1 MTSKPSR
8 RKREA
13 FAVLTYSNML
23 TLNALIQL
31 LTEKGVVTSQ
41 EIFDRVKRF
50 EDQAK
55 APKRPSNL
63 VRLSR
68 TCPPQ

>member
-1 MTSKPSR
+1 L
-8 RKREA
+8 
-13 FAVLTYSNML
+13 V
-23 TLNALIQL
+23 QL
-31 LTEKGVVTSQ
+31 LTEKGVVTSE

-50 EDQAK
+50 EDQVK
-55 APKRPSNL
+55 APKRSSDL

>member
-1 MTSKPSR
+1 MTSKPNR

-23 TLNALIQL
+23 TLNALVQL
-31 LTEKGVVTSQ
+31 LTEKGVVTSE

-55 APKRPSNL
+55 APKLRSASG
-63 VRLSR
+63 RLSR
-68 TCPPQ
+68 TCLPR

>member
-1 MTSKPSR
+1 MTGQPMPSKPNR

-23 TLNALIQL
+23 TLNALVQL
-31 LTEKGVVTSQ
+31 LTEKGVVTSE
-41 EIFDRVKRF
+41 EIFERVKRF

-55 APKRPSNL
+55 ALKRP
-63 VRLSR
+63 
-68 TCPPQ
+68 

>member
-41 EIFDRVKRF
+41 EIFDRVQRF

>member
-1 MTSKPSR
+1 MTSKPGR

-23 TLNALIQL
+23 TLNALVQL
-31 LTEKGVVTSQ
+31 LTEKGVVTSE

-50 EDQAK
+50 EDQVK
-55 APKRPSNL
+55 TPKRSSDV

-68 TCPPQ
+68 TCPSQ

>member
-1 MTSKPSR
+1 MTSKPGR

-23 TLNALIQL
+23 TLNALVQL
-31 LTEKGVVTSQ
+31 LTEKGVVTSE

-50 EDQAK
+50 EDQVK
-55 APKRPSNL
+55 TPKRSSDV

-68 TCPPQ
+68 TCSPQ

>member
-1 MTSKPSR
+1 MPLQMEDNMACKPDR

-31 LTEKGVVTSQ
+31 LTKKGVVSNR
-41 EIFDRVKRF
+41 EILDQVRQLEKR
-50 EDQAK
+50 
-55 APKRPSNL
+55 R
-63 VRLSR
+63 
-68 TCPPQ
+68 

>member
-1 MTSKPSR
+1 MTSKPNR

-23 TLNALIQL
+23 TLNALVQL
-31 LTEKGVVTSQ
+31 LTEKGVVTSE

-55 APKRPSNL
+55 APRLRSGSG
-63 VRLSR
+63 RLSR
-68 TCPPQ
+68 TCLPR

>member
-1 MTSKPSR
+1 MTSKTDR

-31 LTEKGVVTSQ
+31 LAEKGVVTRK
-41 EIFDRVKRF
+41 EVFDRVKQF
-50 EDQAK
+50 EDQANS
-55 APKRPSNL
+55 AEGQP
-63 VRLSR
+63 
-68 TCPPQ
+68 

>member
-1 MTSKPSR
+1 MTSKSNR

-23 TLNALIQL
+23 TLNALVQL
-31 LTEKGVVTSQ
+31 LTEKGVVTSE

-50 EDQAK
+50 EEQAK
-55 APKRPSNL
+55 APKRPPEPGPFVANL
-63 VRLSR
+63 
-68 TCPPQ
+68 PPH

>member
-1 MTSKPSR
+1 MTSKPNR

-31 LTEKGVVTSQ
+31 LTEKGVVTSE

-55 APKRPSNL
+55 APKRSSDL
-63 VRLSR
+63 VRMSR
-68 TCPPQ
+68 TCPRQ

>member
-1 MTSKPSR
+1 MSSKPDQ

-23 TLNALIQL
+23 TLNALVQL
-31 LTEKGVVTSQ
+31 LTEKGVVTNE
-41 EIFDRVKRF
+41 EILDRVKRF

-55 APKRPSNL
+55 APKRP
-63 VRLSR
+63 
-68 TCPPQ
+68 

>member
-1 MTSKPSR
+1 MTSKTDR

-31 LTEKGVVTSQ
+31 LAEKGVVTRK
-41 EIFDRVKRF
+41 EVFDRVKQF
-50 EDQAK
+50 EDQANSAK
-55 APKRPSNL
+55 GQP
-63 VRLSR
+63 
-68 TCPPQ
+68 